1 VTHLVLAKP
10 SSSDVLADAMRGR
23 RLTAFEQRLIQ
34 VLHDPIFQRED
45 DLRTSEACA
54 LAYRRVRHLRDRLDL
69 DARTLMGD
77 FDRLLALHE
86 WVALV
91 DGTVMTVLTI
101 HYNLCM
107 GTIFNHG
114 EGRAELRPLL
124 NELDSMQSVGVF
136 LATELAYGNNVQAL
150 ETEAL
155 YDHETREFVINTP
168 RPEAQKFMPNTGA
181 EGVAKLGVVLARLK
195 VRNRSV
201 GVFPFIVRI
210 RTAHALCPG
219 VGVAPLGD
227 KPDYALDNAI
237 TFFDHVRVPF
247 HHWLGGAESQ
257 IDEHGQFTSRIA
269 SGGRRFLSA
278 MERVQT
284 GKLCIAAGGLGL
296 LKSSLDLTLRY
307 ALQRR
312 TFGPGRRDVSV
323 LQYRTYQRPLFEG
336 IAAAFACA
344 LVLQRAALDHAT
356 SAPSDLRALRMLAIA
371 KIFISSR
378 SMEVIAQCRERLGAQ
393 GLFSANRVITCWIHS
408 NGVVTAEGDNE
419 ILLLRMAR
427 EMLVGS
433 AYEPPAASEWAA
445 PPLLESPDY
454 LLSLLRERERKLVLE
469 LRGVMRTRGQ
479 SAMFDAWNELV
490 CDAVELAT
498 LHVRRTALEVFNE
511 YLNGVEDVTARD
523 VLNRLLRLLC
533 LKEIAGSMS
542 NLMAQGLVDLT
553 CDRRVAS
560 ERSALAGSLLA
571 DAELLRDAFA
581 IPETLLEAPI
591 AKDYIGSYDRM
602 SSPPP
607 ARESGFAVRALASL
621 SAAEPELEPES
632 AVKASR
638 G

>member
-10 SSSDVLADAMRGR
+10 SSAEILADAMRGR

-34 VLHDPIFQRED
+34 VLHDPIFQRTD
-45 DLRTSEACA
+45 DMRTSEACA

-69 DARTLMGD
+69 DARTLMHD

-86 WVALV
+86 WVGLV

-101 HYNLCM
+101 HYNLCI

-114 EGRAELRPLL
+114 EGRAELLPIL
-124 NELDSMQSVGVF
+124 NELDSMQSIGVF

-150 ETEAL
+150 ETEAR

-195 VRNRSV
+195 LGGRSV

-247 HHWLGGAESQ
+247 HHWLCGAESQ
-257 IDEHGQFTSRIA
+257 IDEHGKFSSRIV

-284 GKLCIAAGGLGL
+284 GKLCISAGGLGL

-336 IAAAFACA
+336 IAAAFACTQ
-344 LVLQRAALDHAT
+344 LLQRAALEHAT

-371 KIFISSR
+371 KVFISSR
-378 SMEVIAQCRERLGAQ
+378 AIEVISQCRERLGAQ
-393 GLFSANRVITCWIHS
+393 GLFCANRVITCWIHS

-433 AYEPPAASEWAA
+433 DYEPPVAAELAA

-454 LLSLLRERERKLVLE
+454 LLSLLRERERRLVLE
-469 LRGVMRTRGQ
+469 LRVTMRTPGQ
-479 SAMFDAWNELV
+479 SGMFDAWNELV
-490 CDAVELAT
+490 TDAVELAT

-511 YLNGVEDVTARD
+511 YLDQVEDGTARD
-523 VLNRLLRLLC
+523 VLDRLFRLLC

-542 NLMAQGLVDLT
+542 NLMVQGLVDVSF
-553 CDRRVAS
+553 DRRVAS

-581 IPETLLEAPI
+581 IPETLLQAPI

-602 SSPPP
+602 SSLPSP
-607 ARESGFAVRALASL
+607 RESGFVVRALESVT
-621 SAAEPELEPES
+621 AAAPELEPER
-632 AVKASR
+632 AVKASL